1 MAQETVEKRVS
12 ALEKTV
18 QNQVTSRDLEASQT
32 ALSAQILQ
40 LGAEMRVEFSAL
52 REEIRGGDE
61 ETRQVL
67 REEIRA
73 GDEETRRVLRDEI
86 RAGDEETRQVLRD
99 EIRAGDEET
108 RQVLRDEIRAG
119 DEETRRV
126 LRDEIRGGDEQTR
139 GLVEERTAELLAVIA
154 AGNEEIRRHARML
167 HDEVIER
174 IKAISTG

>member
-1 MAQETVEKRVS
+1 MPQEIVEKRVS

-61 ETRQVL
+61 ETRWVL
-67 REEIRA
+67 REEIRG
-73 GDEETRRVLRDEI
+73 GDEE
-86 RAGDEETRQVLRD
+86 
-99 EIRAGDEET
+99 
-108 RQVLRDEIRAG
+108 
-119 DEETRRV
+119 
-126 LRDEIRGGDEQTR
+126 TR
-139 GLVEERTAELLAVIA
+139 GLVEERTADLLAVIA